1 MNSFQHRLTHF
12 AAFDSRPPKNDYLCG
27 ILLPKNVTTKYYIK
41 KKVSKETVTQA
52 DTGWTRT
59 KNDIIKWHTIARQ
72 LLNNWI

>member
-52 DTGWTRT
+52 DTG
-59 KNDIIKWHTIARQ
+59 
-72 LLNNWI
+72 